1 MSEKDFIGVRK
12 YLENLKSKIRHT
24 SSFNITITKL
34 YINNNGIDSIGSP
47 RLISWLSIITIV
59 TISFIVWFAL

>member
-1 MSEKDFIGVRK
+1 MSEMDFIGVRK
-12 YLENLKSKIRHT
+12 YLENLKSKIRHA

-34 YINNNGIDSIGSP
+34 YMSNNGMDSIGTP
-47 RLISWLSIITIV
+47 GLISWLSIIIIV